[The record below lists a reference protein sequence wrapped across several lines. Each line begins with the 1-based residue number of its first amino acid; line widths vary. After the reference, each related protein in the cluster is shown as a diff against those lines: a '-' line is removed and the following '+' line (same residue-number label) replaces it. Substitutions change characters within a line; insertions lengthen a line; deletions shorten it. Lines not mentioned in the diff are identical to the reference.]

1 MKVINMFGAAGSGKA
16 QPLYSKVLTEEG
28 WKEFKDL
35 EITDKIYTE
44 DGSVSKLKY
53 ITPIQYKDI
62 YRIYFKDGRFTDCS
76 EDHLWKLY
84 RNGWDSSKIISLKSF
99 KDILNTKTYKQRPLF
114 VELFYPL
121 YQEKILPNL

>member
-1 MKVINMFGAAGSGKA
+1 MFGAAGSGKA

-84 RNGWDSSKIISLKSF
+84 KNK
-99 KDILNTKTYKQRPLF
+99 
-114 VELFYPL
+114 
-121 YQEKILPNL
+121 